1 MEARVELCC
10 HTKMSKLQGIN
21 EEKEYIEEAI
31 KRGYKAIA
39 ITDTDST
46 QSFFEIEKYLKQYG
60 NDNKIKVI
68 YGAEMHFKV
77 SEEFDKVY
85 TIYIYV
91 KEQTGLKNLYK
102 LIAKAYRNIKNGMP
116 IIYKN
121 DLLENRE
128 GLLYA
133 AIGNQSEV
141 YQNIENSNVNKIL
154 AFYDFIG
161 IEPNESNKNINI
173 KINELCIE
181 NNKLLIGTSECNFI
195 NKEDYKCNEVLNFY
209 KKSTNI
215 ECGNNKYFQTTDE
228 LLNSFDYI
236 EASKEIVI
244 NNPTKIA
251 EQVEKIDLIPQ
262 KLDYPIIN
270 FADRIIIKKC
280 YDKAQE
286 IYGEQLSKDI
296 KDRLE
301 LELQSIRNNK
311 FDSIYLISSE
321 LVKYS
326 NKFGYKVGS
335 RGSVGNSFV
344 AYLLGITNINPI
356 EYNLPFELFAGK
368 DYDREPDIVLNFSGK
383 IRKKIF
389 TYLQKKYGKD
399 RIVWGGTVGSLADK
413 TVGKAYDEY
422 ADAFEIK
429 DTSDK
434 DIIISKL
441 VGIKKT
447 TGEHPGGVFIL
458 PKNIDITDICPI
470 EIGEENHAKTHN
482 DYHAIWNTGLY
493 KYDILGHDD
502 TTILHELEKETNTD
516 SNNIEFDDI
525 ETLKMFLH
533 ANDKSY
539 PISTTGIPEFGTTFV
554 KEMIELSK
562 PRSFNDL
569 VCISALSHG
578 TGTWIYNAASLIENE
593 HKRVDE
599 VISNRADMFNY
610 LINHGI
616 EKNTAFDI
624 VEFVRKGNASKGRYL
639 WKHFRDKYKESND
652 KWKEYKIILKE
663 HNIPEWYIE
672 DAEKID
678 YMFPKAHAIGY
689 TMNAFKIAWYKVHYP
704 EAFYKAY
711 FKIKSDLK
719 LKDYYCKRQVRTE
732 LNRLYD
738 LKEIQDNNKK
748 VDYDYDLN
756 DKITDLELIL
766 EMFNR
771 GVLDE
776 KEEIKDDYNLIN
788 SKAISDYCR
797 SIKHKFNT
805 EELAVL
811 VYRNLKMSIDEKIAR
826 YNDLIKNYP
835 DMEVIRRSHCNHY
848 DSVKTL
854 IKNEIRRIKTLK
866 NKLMKEEENCIYT
879 WTEFNK
885 STLQYE
891 HYNDIDN
898 TFRTYKE
905 AIKDIQNYIKE
916 NDDTI
921 SFNITKKYFGKR
933 KSKISAYYNVE
944 DQKFKLINLW
954 RDTEGFI
961 NIDQIFLNI
970 PTPFKKGDILISNS
984 TTGNKDIFVLNYLCT
999 WRKNLNRRLA
1009 DGNYDSSDMIG
1020 YGYYF
1025 RVGDSTTIIDDDK
1038 WNYDSFEYYEG
1049 ELTGKNR
1056 ILKDISSF
1064 MKEKIDIELFIH
1076 AYDYFKGEY
1085 RTEFPCYFTDEGL
1098 RLAGFSEIDIQNHR
1112 DND

>member
-1 MEARVELCC
+1 MDNRVELCC

-21 EEKEYIEEAI
+21 DAKDYIGEAI
-31 KRGYKAIA
+31 KRGYKFVA

-46 QSFFEIEKYLKQYG
+46 QSFFEIEKYLKQNEY
-60 NDNKIKVI
+60 NNKIKVI

-102 LIAKAYRNIKNGMP
+102 LISKAYRNIKNGMP

-368 DYDREPDIVLNFSGK
+368 DYDKEPDIDLNFSGK
-383 IRKKIF
+383 IQSKIF
-389 TYLQKKYGKD
+389 EYLQQKFGKE
-399 RIVWGGTVGSLADK
+399 RIIWGGTVGSL
-413 TVGKAYDEY
+413 TEITMGNCYDEY
-422 ADAFEIK
+422 AKSNDIK
-429 DTSDK
+429 DISDK
-434 DIIISKL
+434 DEIGYKL
-441 VGIKKT
+441 LGIKT
-447 TGEHPGGVFIL
+447 CTREHPGGVFIL
-458 PKNIDITDICPI
+458 PENMEITDIYST
-470 EIGEENHAKTHN
+470 EIGENGYVKTHN
-482 DYHAIWNTGLY
+482 DYHSIWDSGLY
-493 KYDILGHDD
+493 MFHILGHDFP
-502 TTILHELEKETNTD
+502 TIIHELEKETNTN
-516 SNNIEFDDI
+516 SNDIKIDDK
-525 ETLKMFLH
+525 ETLKMLSH

-539 PISTTGIPEFGTTFV
+539 PISINGIPEFSTTFV
-554 KEMIELSK
+554 KKMIEISK
-562 PRSFNDL
+562 PCNFNDL

-578 TGTWIYNAASLIENE
+578 TGTWLYNAESLIAEK
-593 HKRVDE
+593 HIRIDE
-599 VISNRADMFNY
+599 VISNRGDMYNY
-610 LINHGI
+610 LVNHGI
-616 EKNTAFDI
+616 EKNLACDI
-624 VEFVRKGNASKGRYL
+624 VEFVRNGKASFGRAL
-639 WKHFRDKYKESND
+639 WKHHRDRFKQFND
-652 KWKEYKIILKE
+652 RWDEFKKILQE

-678 YMFPKAHAIGY
+678 YMFPKSHAIGY
-689 TMNAFKIAWYKVHYP
+689 TMYAFKMAWYKVHYP

-738 LKEIQDNNKK
+738 LKEIQEYNKK
-748 VDYDYDLN
+748 NDYDYCIK

-771 GVLDE
+771 GVLKE
-776 KEEIKDDYNLIN
+776 KAEIKDDYNLIN
-788 SKAISDYCR
+788 SRAISDYCR

-811 VYRNLKMSIDEKIAR
+811 VYRNLNMSIDEKIAK

-866 NKLMKEEENCIYT
+866 NKLIKEEENCIYT

-944 DQKFKLINLW
+944 NQKFKLINLW

-999 WRKNLNRRLA
+999 WRKNLNSLLA

-1025 RVGDSTTIIDDDK
+1025 RAGDSTTIINDDK

-1049 ELTGKNR
+1049 ELIGKNR

-1064 MKEKIDIELFIH
+1064 MKEKIDIELFIR
-1076 AYDYFKGEY
+1076 AYDYFKDEY

-1098 RLAGFSEIDIQNHR
+1098 KLAGLSETDIQNHR